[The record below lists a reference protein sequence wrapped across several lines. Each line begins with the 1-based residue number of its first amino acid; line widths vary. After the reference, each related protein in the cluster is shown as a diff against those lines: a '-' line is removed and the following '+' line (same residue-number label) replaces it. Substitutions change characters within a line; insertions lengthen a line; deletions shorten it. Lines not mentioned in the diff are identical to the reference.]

1 MKILDL
7 EYSSRGRDID
17 IVEPTLSYLEL
28 TQQCEI
34 KRDWIFQN
42 PILSI

>member
-34 KRDWIFQN
+34 KEIGYFRIRY
-42 PILSI
+42 